1 MPPSLWMLL
10 VAGMLTSGHGS
21 VVPSGGIITQ
31 PQTAPSA
38 GGHAPLSC
46 FTDRSTAD
54 QRTFSDEE
62 KAMFNYLYDWPE
74 KPTST
79 CKKMVTF
86 GGLASGVGCLEDGDK
101 YACLDEPLQLATT
114 DNCLVYSVGINYDW
128 SFDEAMERFG
138 CEVHSFD
145 PTIDYPEGP
154 REGHPSIT
162 FHHIGI
168 GRNNHTNVYG
178 WRIHT
183 LDQIV
188 KMLGHEGRTINY
200 LKIDAEGGEF
210 DMLAQQLLDSN
221 GDFVLDKVEQIGFEI
236 HFRLDPRP
244 EMDYYRWAN
253 KTVHYL
259 RELGFNVVKWE
270 YNKVVWHRYMFPGVE
285 RPVSLLYEILLVK
298 NGPDTWDRATR
309 GNKEGE
315 VKKEEVKSNS
325 IET

>member
-1 MPPSLWMLL
+1 
-10 VAGMLTSGHGS
+10 
-21 VVPSGGIITQ
+21 
-31 PQTAPSA
+31 
-38 GGHAPLSC
+38 
-46 FTDRSTAD
+46 
-54 QRTFSDEE
+54 
-62 KAMFNYLYDWPE
+62 MFRYLFDWPE
-74 KPTST
+74 KPTSS
-79 CKKMVTF
+79 CRRMVTF

-145 PTIDYPEGP
+145 PTIDYPEGK
-154 REGHPSIT
+154 RSPSIT

-210 DMLAQQLLDSN
+210 DMLAQQLLDGS

-236 HFRLDPRP
+236 HFRLDPRI
-244 EMDYYRWAN
+244 EMDYYKWAN
-253 KTVHYL
+253 QTVHYL
-259 RELGFNVVKWE
+259 HDLGFNVVKWE
-270 YNKVVWHRYMFPGVE
+270 YNKVVWQRYMFPGIE

-298 NGPDTWDRATR
+298 NGPDTWDRSLR
-309 GNKEGE
+309 GQAQREA
-315 VKKEEVKSNS
+315 EEAIKNANPQENSVSN
-325 IET
+325 